1 MRVNCHTHI
10 FNAKSVFNKY
20 TIEILINRLT
30 EVDLPEPVKEAVMKQ
45 LRGVISDA
53 GDYIDEKSFFQ
64 RVLAK
69 VSATNEYKDMLDKA
83 KPALK
88 TEFEIIGS
96 ERIEE
101 ASADALTRLI
111 TKISDALNPVDKDVR
126 SQDVMDF
133 MDFLRIGFQPSVRN
147 VTDII
152 LRQLPNKTDAIVALM
167 MDITEDGQDNG
178 QFERQVKETSDMVLA
193 YPGRVFPFFAVN
205 PNRPDHFQIMER
217 ALNGLGFVG
226 IKLYPSLGYAVDSP
240 AMQKVYAYCDERR
253 IPILMHCTKG
263 GFKHSDAFTD
273 NSSPLH
279 WKQILQTHNNLKIC
293 FGHFG
298 GDEFH
303 AALPEIDGT
312 PPWGPVIL
320 NLMEQY
326 PNVYADIAFH
336 TAPMDGGD
344 QEATYFNN
352 MKKYLAHNIYKERIL
367 WGSDFF
373 LVRRRLREKNHWRY
387 MQEKLGGE
395 NFNRIADSNTARYLG
410 FDSDQMSWALTNYI
424 QFVARHA
431 QQVETQPPAW
441 LTKAVR
447 NAFGD
452 TVVFD
457 ATPLGRAWS
466 LNNKAHVTLYE
477 DFNASE
483 FLESTSFEQS
493 GAIKLSAMAYWRDL
507 RLGSAQMARMNLRR
521 RSVKLIKT
529 FKRNGA
535 KMAVRSGKPLTE
547 DHVIKIVTPVL
558 KNGSKTVA
566 ELGAICDSLFEFKTA

>member
-1 MRVNCHTHI
+1 MRVNCHAHI
-10 FNAKSVFNKY
+10 FNAKSVFNTY
-20 TIEILINRLT
+20 TIEILINRLA
-30 EVDLPEPVKEAVMKQ
+30 EVDLPEPVKEAGMKQ
-45 LRGVISDA
+45 LRGVIADA
-53 GDYIDEKSFFQ
+53 GDYVDEKSFFQ

-69 VSATNEYKDMLDKA
+69 VSATDEYKDMLDRA
-83 KPALK
+83 TPALK

-101 ASADALTRLI
+101 ASVDALTRLI
-111 TKISDALNPVDKDVR
+111 SKISDALNPVDKDVR

-167 MDITEDGQDNG
+167 MDITRDGQDNG

-217 ALNGLGFVG
+217 ALNGLGFLG
-226 IKLYPSLGYAVDSP
+226 IKLYPSLGYDIDSP
-240 AMQKVYAYCDERR
+240 AMRKVYAYCDERR

-263 GFKHSDAFTD
+263 GFKYSEAFKD
-273 NSSPLH
+273 NSSPSH
-279 WKQILQTHNNLKIC
+279 WKPILQAHRNLKIC

-303 AALPEIDGT
+303 AGLPEIDDT

-320 NLMEQY
+320 DLMEQY
-326 PNVYADIAFH
+326 PDVYADIAYH

-344 QEATYFNN
+344 HETTYFQN
-352 MKKYLAHNIYKERIL
+352 MKAYLDHPIYKVRVL
-367 WGSDFF
+367 WGSDYF

-387 MQEKLGGE
+387 MREKLGGD
-395 NFNRIADSNTARYLG
+395 NFKRIADANAARYLG
-410 FDSDQMSWALTNYI
+410 IDSVPMSWTLTNYVR
-424 QFVARHA
+424 FVARHA

-441 LTKAVR
+441 LTRAVR
-447 NAFGD
+447 KIAGD

-466 LNNKAHVTLYE
+466 LNNKAHVALYE
-477 DFNASE
+477 DFKASE
-483 FLESTSFEQS
+483 FLEPTPFEQS

-521 RSVKLIKT
+521 RSVKLIES
-529 FKRNGA
+529 FKRGGA
-535 KMAVRSGKPLTE
+535 KMAVRNSQQLTE
-547 DHVIKIVTPVL
+547 DQAVKIVTPVL
-558 KNGSKTVA
+558 ANGSKTMA
-566 ELGAICDSLFEFKTA
+566 ELGAVCDSLFEFKSA